1 MKILISDFDKTFY
14 TENYD
19 NNIKL
24 INEFVNAG
32 NKFVIATGRPLYFL
46 EPSIEG
52 KNINYYNLIC
62 SDGTVIFDKNNKKFF
77 WKIFEV
83 LIDNLPNPIEGLKNK
98 FELLFPHQK
107 YIHNE
112 FVTELKRKITE
123 KSLTKQSDNTK
134 QKIKQ

>member
-62 SDGTVIFDKNNKKFF
+62 SDGTVIFDKNNKILFQEVIKKETIQTLIE
-77 WKIFEV
+77 KIR
-83 LIDNLPNPIEGLKNK
+83 NNPHI
-98 FELLFPHQK
+98 
-107 YIHNE
+107 
-112 FVTELKRKITE
+112 
-123 KSLTKQSDNTK
+123 SDYYLNTAYENTK
-134 QKIKQ
+134 DINVTANGFLGVPKLIKFILSLPDIPS

>member
-52 KNINYYNLIC
+52 KNINYYKGHFIYIL
-62 SDGTVIFDKNNKKFF
+62 SLFF
-77 WKIFEV
+77 LYF
-83 LIDNLPNPIEGLKNK
+83 NYLK
-98 FELLFPHQK
+98 LAILQ
-107 YIHNE
+107 I
-112 FVTELKRKITE
+112 
-123 KSLTKQSDNTK
+123 
-134 QKIKQ
+134 

>member
-52 KNINYYNLIC
+52 KNIKCKTKKDIVNTMLDYAIHHM
-62 SDGTVIFDKNNKKFF
+62 GFMDKT
-77 WKIFEV
+77 
-83 LIDNLPNPIEGLKNK
+83 
-98 FELLFPHQK
+98 LLSVF
-107 YIHNE
+107 
-112 FVTELKRKITE
+112 
-123 KSLTKQSDNTK
+123 
-134 QKIKQ
+134 